1 MYTVTIM
8 IMEERMT
15 AVRIPVKIKHMTV
28 PDMET
33 DAGVSV
39 SGEYNKTQ
47 YYPDN
52 RFLRTGA

>member
-1 MYTVTIM
+1 MTIM

-15 AVRIPVKIKHMTV
+15 AVRIPVEIKHMTV

-52 RFLRTGA
+52 RFLRTRA